1 MEWVGFCWCGLHT
14 YTGYVGGMGGF
25 SGNHIEIILQCMLH
39 PLGCR
44 LWDVLEYYAY
54 QVGLVVNGQVS

>member
-1 MEWVGFCWCGLHT
+1 MGWVGFCGCGLHT

-54 QVGLVVNGQVS
+54 